1 MVWPKR
7 WIGAMVW
14 RIIPTQPSSILV
26 FQSIRM
32 GYSFKIKSFSL
43 PFWSLIQSC
52 IIMSA
57 PRVAPTNVTAYN
69 TSSTSLHVTWQPIN
83 TEGLRGI
90 LREYR
95 VYFIEQK
102 TYFIQSLRNVTVDS
116 STLEVDLV
124 GLYKFTNYSVYI
136 VARTN
141 KDGVSSVKVNVSTDE
156 DSKWQRATEN
166 CCILQNVSHFNYL
179 SVDFAW
185 KRCSMVF
192 FLFAIF
198 FLPSSEP
205 QGSLSRL
212 WKARPLELYQP
223 RECSQ

>member
-1 MVWPKR
+1 
-7 WIGAMVW
+7 
-14 RIIPTQPSSILV
+14 
-26 FQSIRM
+26 
-32 GYSFKIKSFSL
+32 
-43 PFWSLIQSC
+43 
-52 IIMSA
+52 MSA

-95 VYFIEQK
+95 IYFIEQK

-156 DSKWQRATEN
+156 DSK
-166 CCILQNVSHFNYL
+166 
-179 SVDFAW
+179 
-185 KRCSMVF
+185 
-192 FLFAIF
+192 
-198 FLPSSEP
+198 
-205 QGSLSRL
+205 
-212 WKARPLELYQP
+212 
-223 RECSQ
+223 

>member
-1 MVWPKR
+1 
-7 WIGAMVW
+7 
-14 RIIPTQPSSILV
+14 
-26 FQSIRM
+26 
-32 GYSFKIKSFSL
+32 
-43 PFWSLIQSC
+43 
-52 IIMSA
+52 MSA

-166 CCILQNVSHFNYL
+166 FCILQNVSLLIYL
-179 SVDFAW
+179 LVYFAW
-185 KRCSMVF
+185 RHCSKVF

-198 FLPSSEP
+198 YLPSSEP

-212 WKARPLELYQP
+212 WKERPVELPQP